1 MKAKIKNIILDLGGV
16 LLNIDYLR
24 TIEAFKKLGVK
35 HFDEMY
41 TQAKQ
46 NELFDAFETGQINP
60 DKFLAEIAQHLPKE
74 IKKEEIVNAW
84 NEMLLDFPKERL
96 EFLSKLNKQYNLVLL
111 SNTNVI
117 HLEYFHKQLK
127 TEHGIENLS
136 NYFKNTYFS
145 CEMGMRKPHPEIFL
159 KVCKLESFDSSQTL
173 FIDDTKQH
181 VEGAL
186 TAGLH
191 AEYLDVKNTN
201 VIDLINSLLA

>member
-96 EFLSKLNKQYNLVLL
+96 EFLCKLNTQYNLVLL

-127 TEHGIENLS
+127 KED
-136 NYFKNTYFS
+136 
-145 CEMGMRKPHPEIFL
+145 RKSTRL
-159 KVCKLESFDSSQTL
+159 NSS
-173 FIDDTKQH
+173 H
-181 VEGAL
+181 VRISYAVFCL
-186 TAGLH
+186 
-191 AEYLDVKNTN
+191 
-201 VIDLINSLLA
+201 